1 MGRVNFEVGIS
12 SASIYPI
19 QNVYLQNAR
28 KGETGARGNPKCW

>member
-1 MGRVNFEVGIS
+1 MGRVNLEVDI

-28 KGETGARGNPKCW
+28 KGETRASGSPKCW